1 LKPVGAGIGQVSSG
15 ASEDDRYDSILTTKM
30 NAQQKNDFGERLYAQ
45 IAPAWDA
52 VSIATV
58 KEVGMWTEGITAGK
72 MTGMAL
78 EAYTA
83 RELETM
89 LADPRLVAEHMAK
102 CVEAIWQHAEK
113 TRVAE
118 AAAVAAA
125 EERKAQKKHE
135 HRVQKQERWVQ
146 KNARLRDL

>member
-1 LKPVGAGIGQVSSG
+1 MAKKVKPALLGGGARELGSIG
-15 ASEDDRYDSILTTKM
+15 RRPLRLTTSTLYQTATM

-45 IAPAWDA
+45 ISPAWDA

-78 EAYTA
+78 EAYSA

-89 LADPRLVAEHMAK
+89 LADPCLIAEHMAK
-102 CVEAIWQHAEK
+102 CVEAFWQHAEK
-113 TRVAE
+113 V
-118 AAAVAAA
+118 
-125 EERKAQKKHE
+125 ERKTQQKHE
-135 HRVQKQERWVQ
+135 LWVQ
-146 KNARLRDL
+146 KNARLREL